1 MGLGGE
7 VDHDV
12 RLGDQRVDGVSVG
25 DVADDEG
32 DALAQVRQGSL
43 VAGVGELVQDRDL
56 GVWVTYEGLVD
67 KVGTDEAGTSGDE
80 DVHVQAP

>member
-43 VAGVGELVQDRDL
+43 VAGVGEP
-56 GVWVTYEGLVD
+56 G
-67 KVGTDEAGTSGDE
+67 
-80 DVHVQAP
+80 P